1 MSYTGGSPFAWSPM
15 SVLHDSL
22 LLIVAFL
29 LVLLNGFFVAA
40 EFAIVKLRR
49 TRVEDLAKAHGWRGR
64 MLRRVHD
71 QLDAYLSA
79 CQLGITL
86 ASLGLGWVGEPAF
99 AHLLE
104 GPLTALGMGSP
115 TVIHSIA
122 FVFAFAVISYL
133 HIVLGELAP
142 KSLAIRQPER
152 LSLITAAPL
161 FLFYWTMFPAIW
173 VLNHS
178 SNSVLRL
185 FGLGGD
191 GAAHGG
197 GDYYSSEELSL
208 ILHHSRMVTP
218 EGPEIEI
225 KTIVAHTLELADL
238 EAGDLMRPRRE
249 LVTIAT
255 DDSAAEIRRIIQ
267 NHRFSRYP
275 LVDAEGE
282 GERIL
287 GVLHI
292 KDILLEPSGEDMQ
305 KRLRNNLREA
315 LEVDETE
322 SALELMRRFRGGAP
336 HLALVNDADG
346 SLVGF
351 VTMEDVLEAIFG
363 EITDEHESRRG
374 NRTDRRFVWLPDGS
388 FIVPGDTPVY
398 RIERELGR
406 EIEEAEEEE
415 VSTVGGLIMSKLDRV
430 PAEGD
435 TAEFEDFTALVRR
448 TKGLRVEL
456 VKITPHVVSADT

>member
-1 MSYTGGSPFAWSPM
+1 MPYTGGSPFVPASM
-15 SVLHDSL
+15 SFLADSL

-49 TRVEDLAKAHGWRGR
+49 TRVEDLASAHGWRGR

-104 GPLTALGMGSP
+104 GPLLALGVGSEA
-115 TVIHSIA
+115 VIHSIA

-142 KSLAIRQPER
+142 KSLAIRQPEQ

-161 FLFYWTMFPAIW
+161 FIFYWAMYPAIW
-173 VLNHS
+173 LLNHS
-178 SNSVLRL
+178 SNTVLRVL
-185 FGLGGD
+185 GLGG
-191 GAAHGG
+191 GGGGHGG
-197 GDYYSSEELSL
+197 GDYYSPEELSL

-249 LVTIAT
+249 LVTLAN
-255 DDSAAEIRRIIQ
+255 DDSAAEIRRVIQ
-267 NHRFSRYP
+267 NHGFSRYP
-275 LVDAEGE
+275 LMDADSENV
-282 GERIL
+282 L
-287 GVLHI
+287 GLLHI
-292 KDILLEPSGEDMQ
+292 KDILLEPSGEDIQ
-305 KRLRNNLREA
+305 QRLRRHLREI
-315 LEVDETE
+315 LVVDETE
-322 SALELMRRFRGGAP
+322 SALELMRRFRSGAP
-336 HLALVNDADG
+336 HLALVNNADG
-346 SLVGF
+346 GLVGF
-351 VTMEDVLEAIFG
+351 LTMEDVLEAIFG
-363 EITDEHESRRG
+363 EITDEHEAKRG

-388 FIVPGDTPVY
+388 FMVPGDTPVY

-435 TAEFEDFTALVRR
+435 SAEFEDFTALVRR

-456 VKITPHVVSADT
+456 VKITPHVVSDDT

>member
-1 MSYTGGSPFAWSPM
+1 MSA
-15 SVLHDSL
+15 LHDSVFL
-22 LLIVAFL
+22 VLAFL
-29 LVLLNGFFVAA
+29 LVLLNGFFVAS

-64 MLRRVHD
+64 MLRRVHG

-104 GPLTALGMGSP
+104 APLAMLGVGSP
-115 TVIHSIA
+115 ALVHSVA
-122 FVFAFAVISYL
+122 FVLAFAVISYL

-142 KSLAIRQPER
+142 KSLAIREPEQ
-152 LSLITAAPL
+152 LSLLTAAPL
-161 FLFYWTMFPAIW
+161 FLFYWAMFPAIW

-178 SNSVLRL
+178 SNAVLRL
-185 FGLGGD
+185 LRLGGS
-191 GAAHGG
+191 AKSEHGG
-197 GDYYSSEELSL
+197 SEYYSPEELQL
-208 ILHHSRMVTP
+208 ILHHSRMVT

-238 EAGDLMRPRRE
+238 EAGDLMRPRRD
-249 LVTIAT
+249 LVTVAS
-255 DDSAAEIRRIIQ
+255 DDSAAEIRRTIQ

-275 LVDAEGE
+275 VVDAAS
-282 GERIL
+282 ERVVGL
-287 GVLHI
+287 LHI
-292 KDILLEPSGEDMQ
+292 KDVLLELPGDDFA
-305 KRLRNNLREA
+305 KRLHRHLREA
-315 LEVDETE
+315 LEVRQDE

-336 HLALVNDADG
+336 HLALVNGPDG
-346 SLVGF
+346 DLVGF

-363 EITDEHESRRG
+363 EITDEHESRRA

-406 EIEEAEEEE
+406 EIEEAEEAE

-435 TAEFEDFTALVRR
+435 TARFEDFTALVRR
-448 TKGLRVEL
+448 VQGMRVAL
-456 VKITPHVVSADT
+456 VKITPHVVPETA